1 MGQGI
6 WGEKRG
12 KSMIIK
18 NPRFEI
24 SAVKPS
30 QYPNNDLPQIVLVG
44 KSNVGKSSL
53 INAITNS
60 KIAVV
65 SKTPG
70 RTKQINFFQVGD
82 SLTIV
87 DMPGYGYAKAGKQEV
102 QNWNALIFKYLLN
115 RINLKR
121 VFLLID
127 SRHLIKSN
135 DEEMMDILDKSG
147 ILYQIILTKVDE
159 VNPKELE
166 LKLKSLTEVF
176 KKHPALFDEV
186 LYASSQNNIGIEEL
200 RNLIYDLK

>member
-1 MGQGI
+1 MNKAN
-6 WGEKRG
+6 EFFL
-12 KSMIIK
+12 K
-18 NPRFEI
+18 N
-24 SAVKPS
+24 KPVFKIGALKES
-30 QYPNNDLPQIVLVG
+30 DLPINKITEFAFIG
-44 KSNVGKSSL
+44 RSNVGKSSL

-82 SLTIV
+82 SLTLV

>member
-1 MGQGI
+1 MNKAN
-6 WGEKRG
+6 EFFL
-12 KSMIIK
+12 K
-18 NPRFEI
+18 N
-24 SAVKPS
+24 KPVFKIGALKES
-30 QYPNNDLPQIVLVG
+30 DLPINKITEFAFIG
-44 KSNVGKSSL
+44 RSNVGKSSL

-102 QNWNALIFKYLLN
+102 QNWNSLIFKYLLN

>member
-1 MGQGI
+1 MNKAN
-6 WGEKRG
+6 EFFL
-12 KSMIIK
+12 K
-18 NPRFEI
+18 N
-24 SAVKPS
+24 KPVFKIGALKES
-30 QYPNNDLPQIVLVG
+30 DLPINKITEFAFIG
-44 KSNVGKSSL
+44 RSNVGKSSL

-115 RINLKR
+115 RVNLKR

-147 ILYQIILTKVDE
+147 ILYQIVLTKVDE

-166 LKLKSLTEVF
+166 LKLQSLTEVF

>member
-1 MGQGI
+1 M
-6 WGEKRG
+6 
-12 KSMIIK
+12 K
-18 NPRFEI
+18 N
-24 SAVKPS
+24 KPVFKIGALKES
-30 QYPNNDLPQIVLVG
+30 DLPINKITEFAFIG
-44 KSNVGKSSL
+44 RSNVGKSSL

>member
-1 MGQGI
+1 MNKAN
-6 WGEKRG
+6 EFFL
-12 KSMIIK
+12 K
-18 NPRFEI
+18 N
-24 SAVKPS
+24 KPVFKIGALKES
-30 QYPNNDLPQIVLVG
+30 DLPINKITEFAFVG
-44 KSNVGKSSL
+44 RSNVGKSSL
-53 INAITNS
+53 INALCN
-60 KIAVV
+60 KKLLAVV

>member
-1 MGQGI
+1 MNKAN
-6 WGEKRG
+6 EFFL
-12 KSMIIK
+12 K
-18 NPRFEI
+18 N
-24 SAVKPS
+24 KPVFKIGALKES
-30 QYPNNDLPQIVLVG
+30 DLPINKITEFAFIG
-44 KSNVGKSSL
+44 RSNVGKSSL

-115 RINLKR
+115 RVNLKR

-200 RNLIYDLK
+200 KNLIYDLK

>member
-1 MGQGI
+1 MNKAN
-6 WGEKRG
+6 EFFL
-12 KSMIIK
+12 K
-18 NPRFEI
+18 N
-24 SAVKPS
+24 KPVFKIGALKES
-30 QYPNNDLPQIVLVG
+30 DLPINKITEFAFIG
-44 KSNVGKSSL
+44 RSNVGKSSL

-70 RTKQINFFQVGD
+70 RTKQINFFQIGD

>member
-1 MGQGI
+1 MNKAN
-6 WGEKRG
+6 EFFL
-12 KSMIIK
+12 K
-18 NPRFEI
+18 N
-24 SAVKPS
+24 KPVFKIGALKES
-30 QYPNNDLPQIVLVG
+30 DLPINKITEFAFVG
-44 KSNVGKSSL
+44 RSNVGKSSL

>member
-1 MGQGI
+1 MNKAN
-6 WGEKRG
+6 EFFL
-12 KSMIIK
+12 K
-18 NPRFEI
+18 N
-24 SAVKPS
+24 KPVFKIGALKES
-30 QYPNNDLPQIVLVG
+30 DLPINKITEFAFIG
-44 KSNVGKSSL
+44 RSNVGKSSL

-65 SKTPG
+65 SKIPG

-115 RINLKR
+115 RVNLKR

-186 LYASSQNNIGIEEL
+186 LYASSQNDIGIEEL
-200 RNLIYDLK
+200 RNLIYNLK

>member
-1 MGQGI
+1 MNKAN
-6 WGEKRG
+6 EFFL
-12 KSMIIK
+12 K
-18 NPRFEI
+18 N
-24 SAVKPS
+24 KPVFKIGALKES
-30 QYPNNDLPQIVLVG
+30 DLPINKITEFAFIG
-44 KSNVGKSSL
+44 RSNVGKSSL

-115 RINLKR
+115 RVNLKR

>member
-1 MGQGI
+1 MNKAN
-6 WGEKRG
+6 EFFL
-12 KSMIIK
+12 
-18 NPRFEI
+18 NN
-24 SAVKPS
+24 KPVFKIGALKES
-30 QYPNNDLPQIVLVG
+30 DLPINKITEFAFIG
-44 KSNVGKSSL
+44 RSNVGKSSL

-115 RINLKR
+115 RVNLKR

>member
-1 MGQGI
+1 MNKAN
-6 WGEKRG
+6 EFFL
-12 KSMIIK
+12 K
-18 NPRFEI
+18 N
-24 SAVKPS
+24 KPVFKIGALKES
-30 QYPNNDLPQIVLVG
+30 DLPINKITEFAFIG
-44 KSNVGKSSL
+44 RSNVGKSSL

-82 SLTIV
+82 SLTII

-115 RINLKR
+115 RVNLKR

>member
-1 MGQGI
+1 MNKAN
-6 WGEKRG
+6 EFFL
-12 KSMIIK
+12 K
-18 NPRFEI
+18 N
-24 SAVKPS
+24 KPVFKIGALKES
-30 QYPNNDLPQIVLVG
+30 DLPINKITEFAFIG
-44 KSNVGKSSL
+44 RSNVGKSSL

-186 LYASSQNNIGIEEL
+186 LYTSSQNNIGIEEL

>member
-1 MGQGI
+1 MNKAN
-6 WGEKRG
+6 EFFL
-12 KSMIIK
+12 K
-18 NPRFEI
+18 N
-24 SAVKPS
+24 KPVFKIGALKES
-30 QYPNNDLPQIVLVG
+30 DVPINKITEFAFIG
-44 KSNVGKSSL
+44 RSNVGKSSL

>member
-1 MGQGI
+1 MNKTN
-6 WGEKRG
+6 EFFL
-12 KSMIIK
+12 K
-18 NPRFEI
+18 N
-24 SAVKPS
+24 KPVFKVGALKES
-30 QYPNNDLPQIVLVG
+30 DLPINKITEFAFVG
-44 KSNVGKSSL
+44 RSNVGKSSL

-60 KIAVV
+60 KIAIV

-102 QNWNALIFKYLLN
+102 QNWNSLIFKYLLN

>member
-1 MGQGI
+1 MNKAN
-6 WGEKRG
+6 EFFL
-12 KSMIIK
+12 K
-18 NPRFEI
+18 N
-24 SAVKPS
+24 KPVFKIGALKES
-30 QYPNNDLPQIVLVG
+30 DLPINKITEFAFVG
-44 KSNVGKSSL
+44 RSNVGKSSL

-115 RINLKR
+115 RVNLKR

-166 LKLKSLTEVF
+166 LKLQSLTEVF

>member
-1 MGQGI
+1 MNKAN
-6 WGEKRG
+6 EFFL
-12 KSMIIK
+12 K
-18 NPRFEI
+18 N
-24 SAVKPS
+24 KPVFKIGALKES
-30 QYPNNDLPQIVLVG
+30 DLPINKITEFAFVG
-44 KSNVGKSSL
+44 RSNVGKSSL

-70 RTKQINFFQVGD
+70 RTKQINFFQVSD

>member
-1 MGQGI
+1 MNKAN
-6 WGEKRG
+6 EFFL
-12 KSMIIK
+12 K
-18 NPRFEI
+18 N
-24 SAVKPS
+24 KPVFKIGALKES
-30 QYPNNDLPQIVLVG
+30 DLPINKITEFAFIG
-44 KSNVGKSSL
+44 RSNVGKSSL

-102 QNWNALIFKYLLN
+102 QNWNSLIFKYLLN
-115 RINLKR
+115 RVNLKR

-166 LKLKSLTEVF
+166 PKLKSLTEVF